1 MTSIKYEA
9 KKFFDMEIDME
20 QGIGSPYRI
29 YNFIPILFLKYI
41 PYKLGMKGI
50 NLC

>member
-1 MTSIKYEA
+1 M
-9 KKFFDMEIDME
+9 KKFETRNFFDMEIDVE
-20 QGIGSPYRI
+20 KGIGSLYNPL
-29 YNFIPILFLKYI
+29 NFIPILLLKYI